1 MGYDDRDY
9 YRAEEG
15 FQGGQT
21 SVPSFRF
28 SQQSIIYSLIVI
40 NLAVFLLD
48 IFTPHTENGSGSH
61 WLGELLSLNTDRLW
75 AIWSYLT
82 YGFSHAPLDSDA
94 SIMHVG
100 FNMFALFML
109 GRTVEHRLGR
119 IEFLK
124 FYLIAILVS
133 GIGWLLPQL
142 ALGRTSSMVG
152 ASGAVS
158 AVVIYFVFQDPT
170 AKLLI
175 WGIIP
180 TPAWVVGALFLLA
193 NLSTAFRSSNV
204 AWEAHL
210 VGGAFGMLYYKLG
223 WNFSGLQIP
232 NLKPNHLKIHRGDD
246 QNDDDKLQQE
256 ADRVLKKISQE
267 GESSLTRRELKTLNK
282 YSKSIRKNRP

>member
-9 YRAEEG
+9 YRSEESY
-15 FQGGQT
+15 QGGQT
-21 SVPSFRF
+21 PLPSFRF
-28 SQQSIIYSLIVI
+28 GQQSIIYSLIII
-40 NLAVFLLD
+40 NVAIFLLD
-48 IFTPHTENGSGSH
+48 AFTPRTETGGH
-61 WLGELLSLNTDRLW
+61 WLGDLLALNTDRLW

-82 YGFSHAPLDSDA
+82 YGFSHAPLDSDI

-100 FNMFALFML
+100 FNMLALFML

-119 IEFLK
+119 AEFLK
-124 FYLIAILVS
+124 FYLVAILVS

-142 ALGRTSSMVG
+142 ALGRTSSIVG

-158 AVVIYFVFQDPT
+158 AVVIYFVFLNPT

-193 NLSTAFRSSNV
+193 NLSTAFRASNV

-210 VGGAFGMLYYKLG
+210 IGGAFGMLYYKLG
-223 WNFSGLQIP
+223 WNFSGLQLP
-232 NLKPNHLKIHRGDD
+232 NFKSNHLKIHRA
-246 QNDDDKLQQE
+246 DDDDDALQQE
-256 ADRVLKKISQE
+256 ADRILKKISQE